1 MQSKKINAALCAGL
15 LVTFVIAAG
24 CTTVS
29 EPSARGAPAAR
40 AMQPADMTGTW
51 MPMKNAMGG
60 KAMELPS
67 GFELKIEGERYFAG
81 VPPSYG
87 DAGRIEFVASDGT
100 GTVRYLDI
108 KSEKGQTKGRT
119 IPAIARMNGNQ
130 LEVVY
135 DMEQK
140 ARPTEFV
147 SRDGTQH
154 FHVIYTRK

>member
-1 MQSKKINAALCAGL
+1 MQSKNIPAALCAAL
-15 LVTFVIAAG
+15 LAAAAG

-29 EPSARGAPAAR
+29 ELPVRDAPAGR

-87 DAGRIEFVASDGT
+87 DAGRIEFVASDGA
-100 GTVRYLDI
+100 GAVRYLDI
-108 KSEKGQTKGRT
+108 KSEKGQNKGRT

-135 DMEQK
+135 DMERK
-140 ARPTEFV
+140 ARPTEFA